1 MAGKIANANNLFY
14 IDRPFSQQMSPR
26 SAIKNQ
32 KIRQE
37 TMEKIMSAAFT
48 LIARRGYESTSIAQ
62 IAREAGI
69 SKGLLYNYFNGKE
82 DLLEKIIHHAMAQG
96 DQFVAMAYDTDPA
109 KTMENLFKMFFQELR
124 DRPDYWRLLTELT
137 WKIDKFKFVHDVAV
151 EKMKGYIDLLHQLF
165 EQMGEEDPAGE
176 AKLVAA
182 LFDGIGI
189 QAVIL
194 KEDYPL
200 DELEKVMIRK
210 FCKRTP
216 AP

>member
-1 MAGKIANANNLFY
+1 
-14 IDRPFSQQMSPR
+14 MSPR

-32 KIRQE
+32 EIRQE

-48 LIARRGYESTSIAQ
+48 LIAKQGYESTSIAQ

-69 SKGLLYNYFNGKE
+69 SKGLLYNYFDSKE

-96 DQFVAMAYDTDPA
+96 DQLVAMAFDSDPA
-109 KTMENLFKMFFQELR
+109 NTLENLFKMFFQELR

-137 WKIDKFKFVHDVAV
+137 LKIDKFKFVHDVAV
-151 EKMKGYIDLLHQLF
+151 EKMKGYIDLLQQLF
-165 EQMGEEDPAGE
+165 EQMGVEDPVGE

-189 QAVIL
+189 QAVVI

-216 AP
+216 AL